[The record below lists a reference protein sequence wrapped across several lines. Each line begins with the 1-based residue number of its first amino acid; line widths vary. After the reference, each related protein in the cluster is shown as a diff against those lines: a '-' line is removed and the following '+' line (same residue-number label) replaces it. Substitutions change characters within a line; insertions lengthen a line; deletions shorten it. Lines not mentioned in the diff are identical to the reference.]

1 MKSERARV
9 CEGERKAGGDGGEK
23 KNISRQMFPM
33 ELLKERRR
41 AN

>member
-1 MKSERARV
+1 MKSELARV
-9 CEGERKAGGDGGEK
+9 CERERKAGGGGGK